1 MLRVTWAR
9 APCSTA
15 PVRGWALTVAVGL
28 VAGCGRASRDEAPP
42 HVTHTDVSPHASP
55 DPRYDPLVP
64 TYWPATLAWDRAAV
78 DLSWLNEGDRP
89 AGRHGRVRAVGDAL
103 QFADGTD
110 ARFWG
115 TNLSAHALFSGTPD
129 AVRAQAQRLAAF
141 GFNLVRIH
149 HQDSGWVQPNV
160 FGRDAPSTLVLDPDA
175 MARLDWWVH
184 CLLQQGI
191 YVWLDLHVGREFSAA
206 DGITDYGELVDNE
219 QPRQG
224 KGFAFVN
231 PSIGSRMAD
240 HAATYL
246 DHENP
251 HTGRRY
257 RDEPGVVAVLVTNEN
272 DLTVHFGRR
281 VLDGPGHR
289 ARYEAAADAFA
300 RAHGGTTSELAQP
313 WALGAG
319 KRFAA
324 ELEARLFTGAIDRLR
339 ADGYRGLVATSSV
352 WGGGAYV
359 LPSLALGDVVDV
371 HAYGEG
377 EALSTDPRT
386 TPHFLSWAAGAQVA
400 GKPATMTEWNIPI
413 PAWDRFVGP
422 AWVAAVASLQGWD
435 APMLFAYLSHE
446 PVAPTRMLAQYS
458 SFADPATM
466 AMMPLA
472 ALAYRRGDIAPAQQ
486 TYVLDLEADA
496 LFSTERSA
504 GTSPALRMLA
514 ERSRVVVALPDD
526 PALSW
531 DRAYAE
537 PGATPVTDALDVP
550 LDGDAITSDTGEIRR
565 DFGAGVQT
573 IDTAR
578 TQVAQGWIGGREVD
592 LSSLRTRIETAKA
605 AVGIVALDDAPL
617 PRAREILLTVVARA
631 HPPDP
636 VASAPLRAE
645 PVRGTVWVRSDHA
658 RLRVEPRIV
667 APDAPDD
674 VPAIVR
680 TVSEDGW
687 HPITLPDLPTHWYV
701 LRPDDDP
708 VPAVE

>member
-1 MLRVTWAR
+1 MTGRH

-15 PVRGWALTVAVGL
+15 RVRVWALAVAVGL
-28 VAGCGRASRDEAPP
+28 VAGCGCPGAGEGPP

-55 DPRYDPLVP
+55 DPRYEPLVP
-64 TYWPATLAWDRAAV
+64 TYWPATLAWDRAPV
-78 DLSWLNEGDRP
+78 DLSWLAEGDRP
-89 AGRHGRVRAVGDAL
+89 AGRHGRVQAVGDAL
-103 QFADGTD
+103 QFADGTP

-115 TNLSAHALFSGTPD
+115 TNLSADALFSGTPE
-129 AVRAQAQRLAAF
+129 AVRGQAKRLAAF

-160 FGRDAPSTLVLDPDA
+160 FGREAPSTLVLDPES
-175 MARLDWWVH
+175 MARIDWWVH
-184 CLLQQGI
+184 CLQQEGI

-206 DGITDYGELVDNE
+206 DGITDYAELVASE
-219 QPRQG
+219 QPRQA

-231 PSIGSRMAD
+231 PSIQARMAD
-240 HAATYL
+240 HAAAYL
-246 DHENP
+246 DHGNP

-257 RDEPGVVAVLVTNEN
+257 RDDPAVVAVLVTNEN

-281 VLDGPGHR
+281 VLDAPRHR
-289 ARYEAAADAFA
+289 ARYEAAAEGFA
-300 RAHGGTTSELAQP
+300 RDHGGAASDYLQP
-313 WALGAG
+313 WALGPG
-319 KRFAA
+319 KMFAA
-324 ELEARLFTGAIDRLR
+324 ELEAGLFTSAISRLR
-339 ADGYRGLVATSSV
+339 GDGYPGLVATSSV

-359 LPSLALGDVVDV
+359 LPSLAVGDVVDV

-377 EALSTDPRT
+377 EALSSDPRT

-422 AWVAAVASLQGWD
+422 AWVAAMASLQGWD
-435 APMLFAYLSHE
+435 APMMFAYLSHE
-446 PVAPTRMLAQYS
+446 PAPPTRMLAQYS

-472 ALAYRRGDIAPAQQ
+472 ALAYRRGDIAPARQ
-486 TYVLDLEADA
+486 TYVFDLDADG
-496 LFSTERSA
+496 LFSAELSA
-504 GTSPALRMLA
+504 GTSAALRTLA
-514 ERSRVVVALPDD
+514 ERSRVVVALPDV

-537 PGATPVTDALDVP
+537 PGATVVTEPSQIVVP
-550 LDGDAITSDTGEIRR
+550 LHGDAIVSDTGEIRR
-565 DFGAGVQT
+565 DFGAGVLT
-573 IDTAR
+573 VDTPR
-578 TQVAQGWIGGREVD
+578 TQVAEGWIGGRELD
-592 LSSLRTRIETAKA
+592 LSSLRTRIRTAKA

-658 RLRVEPRIV
+658 HLRVQPRLV
-667 APDAPDD
+667 GPDAPDD
-674 VPAIVR
+674 VPSTI
-680 TVSEDGW
+680 TVATDGW

-701 LRPDDDP
+701 LT
-708 VPAVE
+708 PADEPAPTLE